1 MCNALRI
8 CPSCGGGLAKSDP
21 DGATCWSCRY
31 IGRVLGQAPKESG
44 AQMPPIS
51 DPAKEAAGPV
61 NIHVDIENA
70 REALERPA
78 ARERQV
84 ASGPASAAKRTGD
97 DGSDNLPEPSRP
109 QVRDIVLGRAL
120 EALERPAARERQ
132 SEAGRVV
139 GSGQASDNLPEAS
152 RPQVRDI
159 VGAAVEDAAGPVNFN
174 VEIENARGEPEGGL
188 FDNSDVGIT
197 DAICGNPQIAER
209 PELFNAEKLEA
220 A

>member
-1 MCNALRI
+1 MKAMKRLCVN
-8 CPSCGGGLAKSDP
+8 CGGGLSRTDR
-21 DGATCWSCRY
+21 DGDWCWSCRY
-31 IGRVLGQAPKESG
+31 IARTLGGAP
-44 AQMPPIS
+44 A
-51 DPAKEAAGPV
+51 PAPQHATLHDGNRAADVKEAAGPV

-159 VGAAVEDAAGPVNFN
+159 VGAAVG
-174 VEIENARGEPEGGL
+174 
-188 FDNSDVGIT
+188 
-197 DAICGNPQIAER
+197 
-209 PELFNAEKLEA
+209 EA